1 MAERKLSQ
9 MAAELLNDVCFAT
22 ARGGSFVTDESDQ
35 VVLRRLRTRR
45 LVFKD
50 TAHSWRAH
58 RAGFR
63 LAQMDP
69 ETGEPTLSQENG
81 R

>member
-1 MAERKLSQ
+1 MFERKLSQ
-9 MAAELLNDVCFAT
+9 VAAELLNDVCFAT
-22 ARGGSFVTDESDQ
+22 ARGASFVTSEADR
-35 VVLRRLRTRR
+35 LILGRLRARQ
-45 LVFKD
+45 LVFKS
-50 TAHSWRAH
+50 TVNSWRAT

-63 LAQMDP
+63 VAQMDP